1 MNFAIFYDRNSS
13 EKFNNFRF
21 QGKSNKVQALFLPD
35 EFTQVDFNIIE
46 KLEWV
51 YAESL
56 KNDYDIAV
64 ILGSNCTV
72 FNTDKLVHY
81 LSISNIY
88 STIFG
93 FRISTVDGVN
103 LRYGPRIPFIDDNL
117 IVMNIKNA
125 KSCQFFKR
133 KLLHASHYANIAGIH
148 AQLSSL
154 IEYSLQNSE
163 FFNLLG
169 HNHLFNQYGEQK
181 TALLKYLSVC
191 TKTSV
196 ISFGGFSLS
205 EANKW
210 IEINT
215 KLNNFNEDKFSF
227 RFHRVGGYL
236 FKKRWLSIP
245 YWTQLKGLYRSVTKF
260 DFQKKYD

>member
-13 EKFNNFRF
+13 GKFNNFHF
-21 QGKSNKVQALFLPD
+21 QGKSDKVQAVFLPD
-35 EFTQVDFNIIE
+35 EFTRPHYNIIE
-46 KLEWV
+46 KLEWI

-64 ILGSNCTV
+64 ILGSNCTI
-72 FNTDKLVHY
+72 FNTDKLEHY

-93 FRISTVDGVN
+93 FRISTVDGIN

-117 IVMNIKNA
+117 IVMNVKNA
-125 KSCQFFKR
+125 KNCQFFAR
-133 KLLHASHYANIAGIH
+133 KLLHASHYVIIAGIH

-154 IEYSLQNSE
+154 IEYSLQNEE

-196 ISFGGFSLS
+196 ISFESCGLS

-215 KLNNFNEDKFSF
+215 KFNNFNEDKFSLK
-227 RFHRVGGYL
+227 FHNVDGYL

-245 YWTQLKGLYRSVTKF
+245 YWSKLKELYRSLSNTE
-260 DFQKKYD
+260 FQKKYD